1 MSLEPAWDTY
11 KKMIGI
17 EKKMG
22 GLRVELG
29 TCLGNGKDPRFN
41 SQHPKKEGNEKERKG
56 GKRRKEDGKER
67 GKKEGKKRRK
77 GGKQKWLKEYHSTN
91 RRLDERNKEGS
102 CLNA

>member
-1 MSLEPAWDTY
+1 
-11 KKMIGI
+11 MIGI

-56 GKRRKEDGKER
+56 GEEEKRRWKREREERREKKKKR
-67 GKKEGKKRRK
+67 GKAEVVEGIP
-77 GGKQKWLKEYHSTN
+77 QY
-91 RRLDERNKEGS
+91 
-102 CLNA
+102 